1 MAEQNIV
8 QGLFGMTPE
17 SYQQQRD
24 AAAYEQAMAFGRM
37 DPMQAAR
44 TSIYYGANQLGGA
57 IGGMLGAEDPQ
68 LVRIRQQQQVLSGL
82 DINDPQSI
90 AQAVKRASDMGN
102 PQLALQ
108 LTALGDQA
116 QVRLQQAQAQRQT
129 LLAQLIAQR
138 AYDPGT
144 PERAPVLD
152 IQEQQQM
159 ADQGTPMPENIA
171 AVGPSFDIRRVAP
184 QLQALGAPGFAQLKA
199 ASEAAAFSRPEY
211 KEAGGVLYEIPK
223 FGDSGPRPVTQTARK
238 TITIGNR
245 VLDANT
251 MDVLFTAPDA
261 TPAAVAEWRAFQAL
275 PRNEQQSFL
284 QLQAAKRPSTTI
296 NMPNEGERKAAT
308 LANRL
313 NFSVDQI
320 NQAIGIDP
328 NAAMPN
334 TSSEVARFLTRSEII
349 SNKLTPVQRQIV
361 ESAQLDI
368 LDAALT
374 LGTGA
379 AYTQAQLEGYRKS
392 YFPQIGDKPETVA
405 SKRARL
411 QNILQS
417 AAIAS
422 GRAKVPTQIPT
433 SGADLSSIITAPAS
447 N

>member
-1 MAEQNIV
+1 MAEPNIV
-8 QGLFGMTPE
+8 GSLFGVTPEMYQEDRNRQGLK
-17 SYQQQRD
+17 D
-24 AAAYEQAMAFGRM
+24 AIAMAQL
-37 DPMQAAR
+37 DPMQMGRANIMAGAGRAA
-44 TSIYYGANQLGGA
+44 GGFA
-57 IGGMLGAEDPQ
+57 GLMGVEDPQ
-68 LVRIRQQQQVLSGL
+68 LIKIRQQQQVLSGL
-82 DINDPQSI
+82 NINDPQAI
-90 AQAVKRASDMGN
+90 AEAAQRANQMGN
-102 PQLALQ
+102 TQLALQ

-261 TPAAVAEWRAFQAL
+261 TPAAVAEWKAFQAL
-275 PRNEQQSFL
+275 PKNEQQSFL

-334 TSSEVARFLTRSEII
+334 TSSEIARFLTRSEII

-392 YFPQIGDKPETVA
+392 YFPQIGDKPENVA

-422 GRAKVPTQIPT
+422 GRAKVPTQIPA
-433 SGADLSSIITAPAS
+433 SGANLSSIITAPAS

>member
-1 MAEQNIV
+1 MATDIV
-8 QGLFGMTPE
+8 GSLFGVSPE
-17 SYQQQRD
+17 MYQEQRNRQGMQD
-24 AAAYEQAMAFGRM
+24 AIAMASL
-37 DPMQAAR
+37 DPMQYANAA
-44 TSIYYGANQLGGA
+44 IQAGAGRAAGGFA
-57 IGGMLGAEDPQ
+57 GLMGVEDPQ
-68 LVRIRQQQQVLSGL
+68 MRLISQTNQLMQGL
-82 DINDPQSI
+82 NLRDPQSLYDA
-90 AQAVKRASDMGN
+90 AQQASKMGN
-102 PQLALQ
+102 VPLAMKL
-108 LTALGDQA
+108 LELSDVA
-116 QVRLQQAQAQRQT
+116 QVKAQQFESQRQAK
-129 LLAQLIAQR
+129 LAQTIAQR
-138 AYDPGT
+138 AYQPGAA
-144 PERAPVLD
+144 ERAPVLD
-152 IQEQQQM
+152 IQERQQM

-171 AVGPSFDIRRVAP
+171 AVAPSYDISRVAP
-184 QLQALGAPGFAQLKA
+184 QLQAMGPAGYAVLEAAGKA
-199 ASEAAAFSRPEY
+199 AAVSRPEY

-223 FGDSGPRPVTQTARK
+223 FGDGGPKPVTQTARK

-261 TPAAVAEWRAFQAL
+261 TPAAVAEWKAFQAL
-275 PRNEQQSFL
+275 PKNEQQSFL
-284 QLQAAKRPSTTI
+284 QLQAAKRPVTTV
-296 NMPNEGERKAAT
+296 NLPNEGERKAAT

-320 NQAIGIDP
+320 NQAIGVDP

-349 SNKLTPVQRQIV
+349 SNRLTPVQRQIV

-392 YFPQIGDKPETVA
+392 YFPQIGDKPENVV

-411 QNILQS
+411 QNILRS
-417 AAIAS
+417 AEIAS
-422 GRAKVPTQIPT
+422 GRAKVPTQIPS

>member
-1 MAEQNIV
+1 MANENIV
-8 QGLFGMTPE
+8 AGLFGMTPE
-17 SYQQQRD
+17 MYQRQQYQQDLQQGYDLARLSPG
-24 AAAYEQAMAFGRM
+24 AAAQAGL
-37 DPMQAAR
+37 QA
-44 TSIYYGANQLGGA
+44 SVGQLGRGFAGA
-57 IGGMLGAEDPQ
+57 MGIEDPQ
-68 LVRIRQQQQVLSGL
+68 LKMISQTNQLMQGL
-82 DINDPQSI
+82 NLRDPQSLEAAAI
-90 AQAVKRASDMGN
+90 EANRMGN
-102 PQLALQ
+102 TQLAFKL
-108 LTALGDQA
+108 LELSDNA
-116 QVRLQQAQAQRQT
+116 QIRAQQAQTQRQT
-129 LLAQLIAQR
+129 SLAQLVAQQ
-138 AYDPGT
+138 AYRSGT
-144 PERAPVLD
+144 PEREQVLD
-152 IQEQQQM
+152 PQEQQQM
-159 ADQGTPMPENIA
+159 ADQGTPMPENIPA
-171 AVGPSFDIRRVAP
+171 TPPSYDIRRVAP

-392 YFPQIGDKPETVA
+392 YFPQIGDKPENVV

-411 QNILQS
+411 QNILRS
-417 AAIAS
+417 AEIAS
-422 GRAKVPTQIPT
+422 GRAKVPTQMPA

>member
-1 MAEQNIV
+1 MATDIV
-8 QGLFGMTPE
+8 GSLFGVSPE
-17 SYQQQRD
+17 MYQEDRNRQGMRD
-24 AAAYEQAMAFGRM
+24 AIAMASL
-37 DPMQAAR
+37 DPMQYANAA
-44 TSIYYGANQLGGA
+44 IQAGAGRAAGGFA
-57 IGGMLGAEDPQ
+57 GLMGVEDPQ
-68 LVRIRQQQQVLSGL
+68 LIKIRQQQQVLSGL
-82 DINDPQSI
+82 NINDPQAI
-90 AQAVKRASDMGN
+90 AEAAQRANQMGN
-102 PQLALQ
+102 TQLALQ

-261 TPAAVAEWRAFQAL
+261 TPAAVAEWKAFQAL
-275 PRNEQQSFL
+275 PKNEQQSFL

-334 TSSEVARFLTRSEII
+334 TSSEIARFLTRSEII

-392 YFPQIGDKPETVA
+392 YFPQIGDKPENVV

-422 GRAKVPTQIPT
+422 GRAKVPTQIPA

>member
-1 MAEQNIV
+1 MATDIV
-8 QGLFGMTPE
+8 GSLFGVSPEMYQEERNRQGLK
-17 SYQQQRD
+17 D
-24 AAAYEQAMAFGRM
+24 AIAMAQL
-37 DPMQAAR
+37 DPMQYANAA
-44 TSIYYGANQLGGA
+44 IQAGAGRAAGGFA
-57 IGGMLGAEDPQ
+57 GLMGVEDPQ
-68 LVRIRQQQQVLSGL
+68 LIKIRQQQQVLSGL
-82 DINDPQSI
+82 NINDPQAI
-90 AQAVKRASDMGN
+90 AEAAQRANQMGN
-102 PQLALQ
+102 TQLALQ

-116 QVRLQQAQAQRQT
+116 QVRLQQAQTQRQT
-129 LLAQLIAQR
+129 SLAQLVAQR

-392 YFPQIGDKPETVA
+392 YFPQIGDKPENVV

-411 QNILQS
+411 QNILRS
-417 AAIAS
+417 AEIAS
-422 GRAKVPTQIPT
+422 GRAKVPTQMPA
-433 SGADLSSIITAPAS
+433 SGADLSLIITAPAS

>member
-1 MAEQNIV
+1 MAEPNIV
-8 QGLFGMTPE
+8 GSLFGVTPE
-17 SYQQQRD
+17 MYQEDRNRQGMRD
-24 AAAYEQAMAFGRM
+24 AIAMASL
-37 DPMQAAR
+37 DPMQYANAGIQASAGRAA
-44 TSIYYGANQLGGA
+44 GGFA
-57 IGGMLGAEDPQ
+57 GLMGVEDPQ
-68 LVRIRQQQQVLSGL
+68 LIKIRQQQQVLSGL
-82 DINDPQSI
+82 NINDPQAI
-90 AQAVKRASDMGN
+90 AEAAQRANQMGN
-102 PQLALQ
+102 TQLALQ
-108 LTALGDQA
+108 LLELADNA
-116 QVRLQQAQAQRQT
+116 QVRLQKAQTQRQT
-129 LLAQLIAQR
+129 SLAQLVAQR

-199 ASEAAAFSRPEY
+199 ASEAATFSKPEY

-223 FGDSGPRPVTQTARK
+223 FGDSGPRPVTQAARK

-261 TPAAVAEWRAFQAL
+261 TPAAVAEWKAFQAL
-275 PRNEQQSFL
+275 PKNEQQSFL
-284 QLQAAKRPSTTI
+284 QLQAAKRPVTTV
-296 NMPNEGERKAAT
+296 NLPNEGERKAAT

-334 TSSEVARFLTRSEII
+334 TSVEIARFLTRSEII
-349 SNKLTPVQRQIV
+349 SNRLTPVQRQIV

-392 YFPQIGDKPETVA
+392 YFPQIGDKPENVV

-411 QNILQS
+411 QNILRS
-417 AAIAS
+417 AEIAS
-422 GRAKVPTQIPT
+422 GRAKVPTQIPS

>member
-1 MAEQNIV
+1 
-8 QGLFGMTPE
+8 
-17 SYQQQRD
+17 
-24 AAAYEQAMAFGRM
+24 M

-116 QVRLQQAQAQRQT
+116 QVRLQQAQVRLQQAQAQRQT

-184 QLQALGAPGFAQLKA
+184 QLQALGPPGFAQLKA

-251 MDVLFTAPDA
+251 MDVLYTAPDA
-261 TPAAVAEWRAFQAL
+261 TPAALAEWKAFQAL
-275 PRNEQQSFL
+275 PKNEKQSFL

-296 NMPNEGERKAAT
+296 SMPNEGERKAAT

-313 NFSVDQI
+313 NFSVEQI
-320 NQAIGIDP
+320 NQAIGVDP

-392 YFPQIGDKPETVA
+392 YFPQIGDKPENVA

-422 GRAKVPTQIPT
+422 GRAKVPTQMPA
-433 SGADLSSIITAPAS
+433 SGADLSLIITAPAS

>member
-1 MAEQNIV
+1 
-8 QGLFGMTPE
+8 
-17 SYQQQRD
+17 
-24 AAAYEQAMAFGRM
+24 M

-44 TSIYYGANQLGGA
+44 TSIYYGANQLGNVV
-57 IGGMLGAEDPQ
+57 GGMLGAEDPQ

-82 DINDPQSI
+82 DFNDPQSI
-90 AQAVKRASDMGN
+90 AQATIRANQMGN

-116 QVRLQQAQAQRQT
+116 QVRLQQAQTQRQT
-129 LLAQLIAQR
+129 LLAQLVAQR

-334 TSSEVARFLTRSEII
+334 TSSEIARFLTRSEII

-392 YFPQIGDKPETVA
+392 YFPQIGDKPENVV

-422 GRAKVPTQIPT
+422 GRAKVPTQMPA

>member
-1 MAEQNIV
+1 MATDIV
-8 QGLFGMTPE
+8 QGLFGITPE
-17 SYQQQRD
+17 SYQDQRD
-24 AAAYEQAMAFGRM
+24 AEALARAAQFGRM

-68 LVRIRQQQQVLSGL
+68 LVRIRQQQQVLAGL
-82 DINDPQSI
+82 DVNDIKSI
-90 AQAVKRASDMGN
+90 AQATMRANQMGN

-116 QVRLQQAQAQRQT
+116 QVRLQQAQTQRQT
-129 LLAQLIAQR
+129 ALAQLVAQR

-392 YFPQIGDKPETVA
+392 YFPQIGDKPENVV

-411 QNILQS
+411 QNILRS
-417 AAIAS
+417 AEIAS
-422 GRAKVPTQIPT
+422 GRAKVPTQMPA
-433 SGADLSSIITAPAS
+433 SGADLSLIITAPAS

>member
-82 DINDPQSI
+82 DFNDPQSI

-116 QVRLQQAQAQRQT
+116 QVRLQQAQTQRQT
-129 LLAQLIAQR
+129 ALAQLVAQR

-392 YFPQIGDKPETVA
+392 YFPQIGDKPENVV

-411 QNILQS
+411 QNILRS
-417 AAIAS
+417 AEIAS
-422 GRAKVPTQIPT
+422 GRAKVPTQMPA
-433 SGADLSSIITAPAS
+433 SGADLSLIITAPAS

>member
-1 MAEQNIV
+1 MAEPNIV
-8 QGLFGMTPE
+8 GSLFGVTPE
-17 SYQQQRD
+17 LYQQQRD
-24 AAAYEQAMAFGRM
+24 LAEQKQAMAFAQQ
-37 DPMQAAR
+37 DPQ
-44 TSIYYGANQLGGA
+44 TQINYGAYRTGQQLGGA
-57 IGGMLGAEDPQ
+57 FAGLMGVEDPQ
-68 LVRIRQQQQVLSGL
+68 LIKIRQQQQVLSGL
-82 DINDPQSI
+82 NINDPQAI
-90 AQAVKRASDMGN
+90 AEAAQRANQMGN

-129 LLAQLIAQR
+129 SLAQLIAQR

-199 ASEAAAFSRPEY
+199 ASEAATFSKPEY

-261 TPAAVAEWRAFQAL
+261 TPAAVAEWKAFQAL

-296 NMPNEGERKAAT
+296 NMPNESERKAAT

-334 TSSEVARFLTRSEII
+334 TSSEIARFLTRSEII

-392 YFPQIGDKPETVA
+392 YFPQIGDKPENVA

-422 GRAKVPTQIPT
+422 GRAKVPTQIPA

>member
-82 DINDPQSI
+82 DFNDPQSI

-116 QVRLQQAQAQRQT
+116 QVRLQQAQTQRQT
-129 LLAQLIAQR
+129 ALAQLVAQR

-392 YFPQIGDKPETVA
+392 YFPQIGDKPENVV

-411 QNILQS
+411 QNILRS
-417 AAIAS
+417 AEIAS
-422 GRAKVPTQIPT
+422 GRAKVPTQMPA